1 LGTPTMFDAIRQQL
15 LDWVTAA
22 GLDVQQAKLFS
33 ESHGLGAL
41 WELARDLYLNPY
53 VMLLVLPLWF
63 ALGWFRPAADRS
75 DGRRRAPHVAL
86 DFIYPILC
94 IPIQVTI
101 AVATI
106 ALIQRTFETWL
117 PFLSTG
123 LLDDQPIA
131 VQALGAFLITDFM
144 FYVAHWLKH
153 KVPWLWYFHA
163 VHHSQRYVNPLTT
176 LRNHPFEGVINAAI
190 KTVPIAMIGG
200 SYPAFA
206 LFVFFNN
213 MWGYFIHADVRI
225 NWGPI
230 KYVLVTPQN
239 HRFHHTIE
247 PALIDRNFGE
257 RLTLW
262 DWMFGTLHTGFDD
275 YTATGVPGCEW
286 IEETS
291 TTPHG
296 LVAAWARQM
305 VFPFWMIGADIAR
318 YFRTRLALRV

>member
-1 LGTPTMFDAIRQQL
+1 MDVFDTITQQL
-15 LDWVTAA
+15 VAWATAI
-22 GLDVQQAKLFS
+22 GLEPTRLK
-33 ESHGLGAL
+33 
-41 WELARDLYLNPY
+41 ELAYGTDFGKSLWDLVRDLYLNPY
-53 VMLLVLPLWF
+53 VMLLVLPFWF
-63 ALGWFRPAADRS
+63 TLGWFRPASD
-75 DGRRRAPHVAL
+75 DGRRKAPHIAL
-86 DFIYPILC
+86 DFVYPILS
-94 IPIQVTI
+94 IPIQIGV

-106 ALIQRTFETWL
+106 ALIQQAFETWL

-296 LVAAWARQM
+296 LVGAWARQM

-318 YFRTRLALRV
+318 YFRTRRAALRV

>member
-1 LGTPTMFDAIRQQL
+1 MAIGV
-15 LDWVTAA
+15 DP
-22 GLDVQQAKLFS
+22 QAVKGFANA
-33 ESHGLGAL
+33 HGLGSL
-41 WELARDLYLNPY
+41 WTLVSGLYLSPY
-53 VMLLVLPLWF
+53 IMLFVVPFWL
-63 ALGWFRPAADRS
+63 ALGWLRPAEPSKGVRKS
-75 DGRRRAPHVAL
+75 PHIAL

-94 IPIQVTI
+94 LPLEITI
-101 AVATI
+101 TVASI
-106 ALIQRTFETWL
+106 ALIQQGVETYL
-117 PFLSTG
+117 PSLSTG
-123 LLDDQPIA
+123 LLDHQPIA

-144 FYVAHWLKH
+144 FYVAHWIKH

-176 LRNHPFEGVINAAI
+176 LRNHPFEAVINAVI
-190 KTVPIAMIGG
+190 KTVPIALIGG

-213 MWGYFIHADVRI
+213 MWGYYIHADVRV
-225 NWGPI
+225 NWGPL

-239 HRFHHTIE
+239 HRLHHTIE

-275 YTATGVPGCEW
+275 YTATGVKGFEW

-291 TTPHG
+291 TTPFG
-296 LVAAWARQM
+296 LVSAWGRQM
-305 VFPFWMIGADIAR
+305 VFPFWMIGHDVLRFVRAR
-318 YFRTRLALRV
+318 RAVRV